1 MAPWPVLRRCQ
12 GPCTPDALSPALL
25 NTRAKEAS
33 VIERLLH
40 SVLEALRM
48 LQASMLGT
56 NSSPSEGTSVEVAPS
71 GAQGAGSGRSGA
83 GPALVACPCPGG
95 CSHRPCRP
103 RGSQACL
110 RTRGQP
116 CPCTSL
122 WAPPGVS
129 RSCGC
134 CCPHKATPPQK
145 RGAGGAGAG
154 RPRLRAGEPV
164 TASSGPSGFCAAF
177 VVVVLPGQTLFAFL
191 FVTMLLRNVYF
202 FLLFFRYLGF
212 YNCTFFKENF

>member
-1 MAPWPVLRRCQ
+1 MSGCSTAY
-12 GPCTPDALSPALL
+12 
-25 NTRAKEAS
+25 
-33 VIERLLH
+33 
-40 SVLEALRM
+40 LEALRM

-56 NSSPSEGTSVEVAPS
+56 SSPPSEGTSVEVAPS

-83 GPALVACPCPGG
+83 GPALVACPCPEG

-129 RSCGC
+129 RSYGC
-134 CCPHKATPPQK
+134 CCPHK

-154 RPRLRAGEPV
+154 GASQAQSWRTCYRLIRPQRLLC
-164 TASSGPSGFCAAF
+164 GFCCCCSSWSNIVCIFICYNAIKEC
-177 VVVVLPGQTLFAFL
+177 LFL
-191 FVTMLLRNVYF
+191 FIIFQV
-202 FLLFFRYLGF
+202 LGF
-212 YNCTFFKENF
+212 L